1 MSCRKVVIID
11 DEPIIC
17 NLIKR
22 LGEWD
27 RLNLEIVGSATDGLE
42 GYRLIRELHP
52 DIVLLD
58 IRMPG
63 LDGLE
68 LIEKCSEEKLTPRFI
83 IISGYQEFEYA
94 KKAIHFNISDYLVKP
109 IDREELNMALK
120 KSCLAIEEAQQK
132 QTALQ
137 SLQMTIKE
145 KNMHLWRAFFEK
157 IIKGEPV
164 PNFPDSYTG
173 EPWPAGAFPSVCIGV
188 VKLEAPWENKELCE
202 QKLLQHFTS
211 LWEER
216 MAPYL
221 RRCGYAQLEGDI
233 IFLTALEREEHEPFR
248 KLADTA
254 ARLMDRYIQAYDG
267 CHATAGLS
275 FCKAEAGLL
284 TECLRQARFSL
295 NCRFLNERG
304 SAYLYSEISSSFVAE
319 LLPVLTDDSWGEKLR
334 LAFTNLDS
342 SAFKRLLASIY
353 VGDVGIQGVKSRLA
367 LQRFSNELFSVA
379 GSFGEFDQAAEEK
392 RNYTN
397 WLCETIEKPKQ
408 LYEEAGRILEQQF
421 SRYLESQM
429 MWNDRHVRA
438 ALRYISAHFSEDI
451 QLDDLAAAVGLN
463 PAYLSGLLKN
473 KTGMTY
479 SEHLLKA
486 RMERAKEL
494 LAGSNAIVKSVCY
507 EVGYRDVKYFS
518 RLFSQYTGVNP
529 SIYQKMHS
537 IL

>member
-1 MSCRKVVIID
+1 M
-11 DEPIIC
+11 
-17 NLIKR
+17 
-22 LGEWD
+22 
-27 RLNLEIVGSATDGLE
+27 
-42 GYRLIRELHP
+42 
-52 DIVLLD
+52 
-58 IRMPG
+58 
-63 LDGLE
+63 
-68 LIEKCSEEKLTPRFI
+68 
-83 IISGYQEFEYA
+83 
-94 KKAIHFNISDYLVKP
+94 
-109 IDREELNMALK
+109 
-120 KSCLAIEEAQQK
+120 
-132 QTALQ
+132 
-137 SLQMTIKE
+137 
-145 KNMHLWRAFFEK
+145 
-157 IIKGEPV
+157 
-164 PNFPDSYTG
+164 
-173 EPWPAGAFPSVCIGV
+173 
-188 VKLEAPWENKELCE
+188 
-202 QKLLQHFTS
+202 
-211 LWEER
+211 
-216 MAPYL
+216 
-221 RRCGYAQLEGDI
+221 
-233 IFLTALEREEHEPFR
+233 
-248 KLADTA
+248 
-254 ARLMDRYIQAYDG
+254 
-267 CHATAGLS
+267 
-275 FCKAEAGLL
+275 
-284 TECLRQARFSL
+284 
-295 NCRFLNERG
+295 
-304 SAYLYSEISSSFVAE
+304 
-319 LLPVLTDDSWGEKLR
+319 TDDSWGEKLR

-397 WLCETIEKPKQ
+397 WLCETVEKPKQ
-408 LYEEAGRILEQQF
+408 LYEEAGRILEKQF

-518 RLFSQYTGVNP
+518 RLFRQYTGVNP

>member
-157 IIKGEPV
+157 
-164 PNFPDSYTG
+164 
-173 EPWPAGAFPSVCIGV
+173 
-188 VKLEAPWENKELCE
+188 LCE

-397 WLCETIEKPKQ
+397 WLCETVEKPKQ

-494 LAGSNAIVKSVCY
+494 LAGSNAKKK
-507 EVGYRDVKYFS
+507 RM
-518 RLFSQYTGVNP
+518 L
-529 SIYQKMHS
+529 
-537 IL
+537 

>member
-1 MSCRKVVIID
+1 
-11 DEPIIC
+11 
-17 NLIKR
+17 
-22 LGEWD
+22 
-27 RLNLEIVGSATDGLE
+27 
-42 GYRLIRELHP
+42 
-52 DIVLLD
+52 
-58 IRMPG
+58 
-63 LDGLE
+63 
-68 LIEKCSEEKLTPRFI
+68 
-83 IISGYQEFEYA
+83 
-94 KKAIHFNISDYLVKP
+94 
-109 IDREELNMALK
+109 
-120 KSCLAIEEAQQK
+120 
-132 QTALQ
+132 
-137 SLQMTIKE
+137 
-145 KNMHLWRAFFEK
+145 MHLWRAFFEK

-518 RLFSQYTGVNP
+518 RLFRQYTGVNP

>member
-157 IIKGEPV
+157 IIKV
-164 PNFPDSYTG
+164 
-173 EPWPAGAFPSVCIGV
+173 
-188 VKLEAPWENKELCE
+188 LEDLFRMHG
-202 QKLLQHFTS
+202 QK
-211 LWEER
+211 
-216 MAPYL
+216 
-221 RRCGYAQLEGDI
+221 
-233 IFLTALEREEHEPFR
+233 
-248 KLADTA
+248 
-254 ARLMDRYIQAYDG
+254 
-267 CHATAGLS
+267 
-275 FCKAEAGLL
+275 
-284 TECLRQARFSL
+284 CL
-295 NCRFLNERG
+295 N
-304 SAYLYSEISSSFVAE
+304 
-319 LLPVLTDDSWGEKLR
+319 
-334 LAFTNLDS
+334 
-342 SAFKRLLASIY
+342 
-353 VGDVGIQGVKSRLA
+353 
-367 LQRFSNELFSVA
+367 
-379 GSFGEFDQAAEEK
+379 
-392 RNYTN
+392 
-397 WLCETIEKPKQ
+397 
-408 LYEEAGRILEQQF
+408 
-421 SRYLESQM
+421 
-429 MWNDRHVRA
+429 
-438 ALRYISAHFSEDI
+438 
-451 QLDDLAAAVGLN
+451 
-463 PAYLSGLLKN
+463 
-473 KTGMTY
+473 
-479 SEHLLKA
+479 
-486 RMERAKEL
+486 
-494 LAGSNAIVKSVCY
+494 
-507 EVGYRDVKYFS
+507 
-518 RLFSQYTGVNP
+518 
-529 SIYQKMHS
+529 
-537 IL
+537 

>member
-68 LIEKCSEEKLTPRFI
+68 LIEKCSEEKLTSRFI

-319 LLPVLTDDSWGEKLR
+319 LLPVLTDDSWGRSCAWPLR
-334 LAFTNLDS
+334 ILTAALSSACWPPYMLGMLAFRASKAGWRCNAFPTSCFLLPGALAS
-342 SAFKRLLASIY
+342 SIRLLRKSGTIPIGS
-353 VGDVGIQGVKSRLA
+353 VKRSRSRSSCMRRLGVS
-367 LQRFSNELFSVA
+367 
-379 GSFGEFDQAAEEK
+379 
-392 RNYTN
+392 
-397 WLCETIEKPKQ
+397 
-408 LYEEAGRILEQQF
+408 
-421 SRYLESQM
+421 
-429 MWNDRHVRA
+429 
-438 ALRYISAHFSEDI
+438 
-451 QLDDLAAAVGLN
+451 
-463 PAYLSGLLKN
+463 
-473 KTGMTY
+473 
-479 SEHLLKA
+479 
-486 RMERAKEL
+486 
-494 LAGSNAIVKSVCY
+494 
-507 EVGYRDVKYFS
+507 
-518 RLFSQYTGVNP
+518 
-529 SIYQKMHS
+529 
-537 IL
+537 

>member
-68 LIEKCSEEKLTPRFI
+68 LIEKCSEEKLTSRFI

-120 KSCLAIEEAQQK
+120 KS
-132 QTALQ
+132 
-137 SLQMTIKE
+137 
-145 KNMHLWRAFFEK
+145 
-157 IIKGEPV
+157 
-164 PNFPDSYTG
+164 
-173 EPWPAGAFPSVCIGV
+173 
-188 VKLEAPWENKELCE
+188 
-202 QKLLQHFTS
+202 
-211 LWEER
+211 
-216 MAPYL
+216 
-221 RRCGYAQLEGDI
+221 
-233 IFLTALEREEHEPFR
+233 
-248 KLADTA
+248 
-254 ARLMDRYIQAYDG
+254 

-397 WLCETIEKPKQ
+397 WLCETVEKPKQ
-408 LYEEAGRILEQQF
+408 LYEEAGRILEKQF

-518 RLFSQYTGVNP
+518 RLFRQYTGVNP

>member
-1 MSCRKVVIID
+1 MSCRKVIIID

-27 RLNLEIVGSATDGLE
+27 RLNLEIVGSATDGLK
-42 GYRLIRELHP
+42 GYRLIQELRP

-68 LIEKCSEEKLTPRFI
+68 IIEKCSEEKIAPRFI

-132 QTALQ
+132 QTAFQNLQ
-137 SLQMTIKE
+137 ITIKE
-145 KNMHLWRAFFEK
+145 KNMHLWRAFFER
-157 IIKGEPV
+157 IIEGEAV
-164 PNFPDSYTG
+164 SHFPDSYTG
-173 EPWPAGAFPSVCIGV
+173 APWPAGAFPSVCIGV
-188 VKLEAPWENKELCE
+188 VKLEAPWENKELCV

-211 LWEER
+211 LCEER
-216 MAPYL
+216 MVPYL
-221 RRCGYAQLEGDI
+221 NRCGYAQLEGDI
-233 IFLTALEREEHEPFR
+233 LFLTALGRDEQEPFR
-248 KLADTA
+248 KLIDTT

-267 CHATAGLS
+267 CHATVGLS
-275 FCKAEAGLL
+275 FCKAEAELL
-284 TECLRQARFSL
+284 PECLRQARFSL

-304 SAYLYSEISSSFVAE
+304 SAYLYSEISSSFVSE
-319 LLPVLTDDSWGEKLR
+319 LLPVLTEDSWEEKLR
-334 LAFTNLDS
+334 LTFTNLDRED
-342 SAFKRLLASIY
+342 FEHLLASTY
-353 VGDVGIQGVKSRLA
+353 VGDVGMQGVKSRLA
-367 LQRFSNELFSVA
+367 LRRFANELFSVA
-379 GSFGEFDQAAEEK
+379 GSLGELDQMAEGQQ
-392 RNYTN
+392 NYIN
-397 WLCETIEKPKQ
+397 WLCETVEKPKQ
-408 LYEEAGRILEQQF
+408 LYEEVGRILEQQF

-429 MWNDRHVRA
+429 MWNDRHVRT
-438 ALRYISAHFSEDI
+438 ALRYISTHFSEDI
-451 QLDDLAAAVGLN
+451 QLDDIAAAVGLN

-518 RLFSQYTGVNP
+518 RLFRQYTGVNP

>member
-173 EPWPAGAFPSVCIGV
+173 EPWRAHFPRYVSALSSWKRRGRIRSCASKSCFSISPPFGRSEWPRICAGAAMRS
-188 VKLEAPWENKELCE
+188 
-202 QKLLQHFTS
+202 
-211 LWEER
+211 
-216 MAPYL
+216 
-221 RRCGYAQLEGDI
+221 
-233 IFLTALEREEHEPFR
+233 
-248 KLADTA
+248 
-254 ARLMDRYIQAYDG
+254 
-267 CHATAGLS
+267 
-275 FCKAEAGLL
+275 
-284 TECLRQARFSL
+284 
-295 NCRFLNERG
+295 
-304 SAYLYSEISSSFVAE
+304 
-319 LLPVLTDDSWGEKLR
+319 
-334 LAFTNLDS
+334 
-342 SAFKRLLASIY
+342 
-353 VGDVGIQGVKSRLA
+353 
-367 LQRFSNELFSVA
+367 
-379 GSFGEFDQAAEEK
+379 
-392 RNYTN
+392 
-397 WLCETIEKPKQ
+397 
-408 LYEEAGRILEQQF
+408 
-421 SRYLESQM
+421 
-429 MWNDRHVRA
+429 
-438 ALRYISAHFSEDI
+438 
-451 QLDDLAAAVGLN
+451 
-463 PAYLSGLLKN
+463 
-473 KTGMTY
+473 
-479 SEHLLKA
+479 
-486 RMERAKEL
+486 
-494 LAGSNAIVKSVCY
+494 
-507 EVGYRDVKYFS
+507 
-518 RLFSQYTGVNP
+518 
-529 SIYQKMHS
+529 
-537 IL
+537 